1 MDFCGSLFLS
11 MEEPMNS
18 EKVDVIIPTYR
29 PDDGF
34 RDLLRR
40 LSKQSLSVSRIIVM
54 NTEEKFWNKSWE
66 EEFPLLEVH
75 HLTKEEFDHGG
86 TRKQA
91 AALSGGEIMVC
102 MTQDAMP
109 ANRKLIGNLIKALN
123 RDNVGAAYARQLPKK
138 DCSYLERYTRSF
150 NYPETSGIKTAADT
164 KTSGIKTYFCSN
176 VCAAYRKDIYEKMGG
191 FPEKAIFNEDMILA
205 GKMVQRGRLRAK
217 L

>member
-1 MDFCGSLFLS
+1 
-11 MEEPMNS
+11 MNS

-86 TRKQA
+86 TRKA
-91 AALSGGEIMVC
+91 AAELSDGEYMVF
-102 MTQDAMP
+102 MTQDALP
-109 ANRKLIGNLIKALN
+109 ADRNLI
-123 RDNVGAAYARQLPKK
+123 
-138 DCSYLERYTRSF
+138 
-150 NYPETSGIKTAADT
+150 SG
-164 KTSGIKTYFCSN
+164 C
-176 VCAAYRKDIYEKMGG
+176 
-191 FPEKAIFNEDMILA
+191 ILY
-205 GKMVQRGRLRAK
+205 
-217 L
+217 